1 MSGGI
6 SQFAAQDKPLADQLN
21 KLVPGSVYK
30 ASNESYVGNTNLH
43 NDAELFASVAAN
55 AAYTLEVQGVC
66 SCVAAAAWKFDFSLP
81 SGATYA
87 NASLWFP
94 NGSAAAIPIPAG
106 AAGALSAITPL
117 DSANKPF
124 WYTGTL
130 LTGVNAGTVA
140 FRWAQNA
147 SNGSANIIYAGAYMR
162 LQRIG

>member
-1 MSGGI
+1 MSGGLPL
-6 SQFAAQDKPLADQLN
+6 FAAQVAPLADQLN

-30 ASNESYVGNTNLH
+30 AANESYVGNTNLH

-55 AAYTLEVQGVC
+55 AAYILQVQGVC

-81 SGATYA
+81 AGATYA

-94 NGSAAAIPIPAG
+94 NGSTAAIPIPAG
-106 AAGALSAITPL
+106 AAGALSAIAPL

-130 LTGVNAGTVA
+130 LTSSTAGTVA

-147 SNGSANIIYAGAYMR
+147 SNGSANIIYAGTY
-162 LQRIG
+162 LSLVRIG